1 MLSNTSAF
9 DAAAVPA
16 VISSIFSKSASFISA
31 EPIIK
36 DEVAVIETE
45 LLIAPE
51 AVIEPELLIAPEP
64 IVPQMIFPI
73 VPIFLSLSNTT
84 AFDAAA
90 VPGVTPC
97 K

>member
-1 MLSNTSAF
+1 MLSNTTAF

-16 VISSIFSKSASFISA
+16 VISSIFSKSASSIFA

-36 DEVAVIETE
+36 DDV
-45 LLIAPE
+45 

-64 IVPQMIFPI
+64 IVPQVIVPI
-73 VPIFLSLSNTT
+73 VPIFLLLSNTT

-90 VPGVTPC
+90 VPGVTPS